1 MPTGAL
7 LQAWRHTASHPG
19 AGAGA
24 VLILPDG
31 CIDLI
36 GYQPPGEPPRWKL
49 SPLIDRAS
57 RVSSPAGQRFAG
69 YRLQPGAMVKAD
81 ALLSAMEGLE
91 LDDTPGA
98 LARLDAA
105 VALDERVNEA
115 LQALADERDL
125 NRAQRQ
131 LGVSERSLQ
140 RLVSATTGRPPMYWK
155 RLARL
160 RRTARALDSEA
171 PLAALA
177 ADHGFAD
184 QAHMNLEFQCWMGL
198 TPLQV
203 RQRADVQRLLHESGF
218 G

>member
-1 MPTGAL
+1 MATGAL
-7 LQAWRHTASHPG
+7 LQVWRHTAPE
-19 AGAGA
+19 AGQA
-24 VLILPDG
+24 LILPDG
-31 CIDLI
+31 CVDLI

-49 SPLIDRAS
+49 SPLMDSANH
-57 RVSSPAGQRFAG
+57 VASPAGQRCVG
-69 YRLQPGAMVKAD
+69 YRLQPGATVKAAD
-81 ALLSAMEGLE
+81 LLEAMVGMD

-105 VALDERVNEA
+105 VTLDERVSET

-125 NRAQRQ
+125 KRAQRQ

-140 RLVSATTGRPPMYWK
+140 RLISAATGRPPLYWK

-160 RRTARALDSEA
+160 RRSARALDSEA

-177 ADHGFAD
+177 ADYGFAD
-184 QAHMNLEFQCWMGL
+184 QAHMNLEFHRWLGL
-198 TPLQV
+198 TPQQV
-203 RQRADVQRLLHESGF
+203 RQRADVKRLLCESGF

>member
-1 MPTGAL
+1 MPNGAL
-7 LQAWRHTASHPG
+7 LQALRHTARNTDG
-19 AGAGA
+19 A
-24 VLILPDG
+24 LILPDG
-31 CIDLI
+31 CVDLI
-36 GYQPPGEPPRWKL
+36 GYQSPGEAPRWKL

-57 RVSSPAGQRFAG
+57 RIASPVGQRYEG
-69 YRLQPGAMVKAD
+69 YRLQPGTTVKPA

-105 VALDERVNEA
+105 VALDERVTEA
-115 LQALADERDL
+115 LQTLADERDL

-140 RLVSATTGRPPMYWK
+140 RLVSATTGRPPLYWK

-160 RRTARALDSEA
+160 RRAARSLGSEA

-177 ADHGFAD
+177 ADHGYAD
-184 QAHMNLEFQCWMGL
+184 QAHMNLEFQRWLGL
-198 TPLQV
+198 TPQQV
-203 RQRADVQRLLHESGF
+203 RQRADVKRLLFEFGF

>member
-1 MPTGAL
+1 MPNGAL
-7 LQAWRHTASHPG
+7 LQAWRHTARR
-19 AGAGA
+19 ADA

-31 CIDLI
+31 CVDLI

-57 RVSSPAGQRFAG
+57 RVASPAGQRYAG
-69 YRLQPGAMVKAD
+69 YRLQPGATIKAD

-140 RLVSATTGRPPMYWK
+140 RLVSATTGRPPLYWK

-160 RRTARALDSEA
+160 RRAARALGSDN
-171 PLAALA
+171 PLAHIA

-184 QAHMNLEFQCWMGL
+184 QAHMNLEFQRWMGL